1 MQIIGIN
8 MSFKKDLARLYAIFF
23 ANEFLSYL
31 SIYGIV
37 FTGVYI
43 LSYIVS
49 LLLAL
54 YDYLIYEF

>member
-1 MQIIGIN
+1 
-8 MSFKKDLARLYAIFF
+8 MSFKKDFARLYAIFF

-43 LSYIVS
+43 LNYIVS